1 LNNQGSPKKLLSLAD
16 ETIAYGSKVVLDEIN
31 LHLHDGER
39 IVLLGKSG
47 SGKST
52 LLKHLHQTLV
62 NNDETI
68 AWIPQRLG
76 LTEKLSVFH
85 NVFIGR
91 LDQQSRF
98 TNLRNLLWPAQE
110 HRQAIHEILQ
120 ELSLAEELFS
130 PVGTLSGGQQQRV
143 AAARAL
149 YRQASILLADEPAT
163 GLDQGSAKT
172 LMTLI
177 EKNFGS
183 CVIALHD
190 VDLAM
195 SIADRIIG
203 LRDGKIILDALAAD
217 LSPEA
222 LAPIYHDANTAP

>member
-1 LNNQGSPKKLLSLAD
+1 MNNQDTPKKLISLAD

-52 LLKHLHQTLV
+52 LLKHLHQTLI
-62 NNDETI
+62 NNNETF

-98 TNLRNLLWPAQE
+98 TNLRNLLWPSQE
-110 HRQAIHEILQ
+110 HRQAIQALLA
-120 ELSLAEELFS
+120 ELSLDQEMFS
-130 PVGTLSGGQQQRV
+130 AVGTLSGGQQQRV

-163 GLDQGSAKT
+163 GLDQGSAT
-172 LMTLI
+172 ALMALI
-177 EKNFGS
+177 KKNFGS

-203 LRDGKIILDALAAD
+203 LRDGKIILDAIPAD
-217 LSPEA
+217 IDPKA
-222 LAPIYHDANTAP
+222 LAPIYLDNHAAP